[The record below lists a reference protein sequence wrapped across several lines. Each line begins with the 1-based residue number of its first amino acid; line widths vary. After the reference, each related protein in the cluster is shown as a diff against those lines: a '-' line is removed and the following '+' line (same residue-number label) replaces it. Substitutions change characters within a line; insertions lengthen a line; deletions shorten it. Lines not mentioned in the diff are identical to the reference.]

1 MTKYFVLH
9 RFDEVCSENNGV
21 NEKAQSKRLERVL
34 RESWEKAERK
44 LRERAERELKDCWKT
59 AKRQQKDS
67 KKRAKRHPK
76 ASQKTVQ
83 RQLKD
88 SHPLADFNSQ
98 KTAERQPKVSVI
110 IQSFTFWRF
119 FSSDLLC
126 RVQEVNRSCGLL
138 GGSFLQ
144 DEQKHLGAWLLTN
157 FTVHKYYWS
166 AEAAAVAVIQLE
178 SFTPVWN
185 KFVHYLYLNKAASL
199 GDMHGGLF

>member
-34 RESWEKAERK
+34 RESWEKAERESWK
-44 LRERAERELKDCWKT
+44 RAERLLKDSKKT
-59 AKRQQKDS
+59 AKRQQEE
-67 KKRAKRHPK
+67 
-76 ASQKTVQ
+76 SQKTPKSQ
-83 RQLKD
+83 PKDSTTRQLKD

-98 KTAERQPKVSVI
+98 KTAERHPKVSVI
-110 IQSFTFWRF
+110 IQSFTSWRF